1 MWAITTVTTVGYG
14 DVYPITVTGRLIAV
28 TLMIG
33 GISLVGVVTA
43 TLASWVV
50 QRVTETDTAFQAA
63 TAAQIDELRGEIRML
78 AEELRQSSLDQLGN
92 RGHEDEHQH
101 GDPNG
106 VHLATRGDSRRQRVL
121 PERPLPLQRDQVAT
135 DGHHYRERTRDQ
147 PGQPRGPVQVF
158 DREQRAVAQQRERH
172 PGPGQRCAFRGQR
185 VRKRSQLAGL
195 AQPATALAMTN
206 PSATIPTR
214 IRPTAR

>member
-33 GISLVGVVTA
+33 DISLVGVVTA

-78 AEELRQSSLDQLGN
+78 AEELRQ
-92 RGHEDEHQH
+92 
-101 GDPNG
+101 
-106 VHLATRGDSRRQRVL
+106 
-121 PERPLPLQRDQVAT
+121 
-135 DGHHYRERTRDQ
+135 
-147 PGQPRGPVQVF
+147 
-158 DREQRAVAQQRERH
+158 
-172 PGPGQRCAFRGQR
+172 
-185 VRKRSQLAGL
+185 
-195 AQPATALAMTN
+195 
-206 PSATIPTR
+206 
-214 IRPTAR
+214 AR